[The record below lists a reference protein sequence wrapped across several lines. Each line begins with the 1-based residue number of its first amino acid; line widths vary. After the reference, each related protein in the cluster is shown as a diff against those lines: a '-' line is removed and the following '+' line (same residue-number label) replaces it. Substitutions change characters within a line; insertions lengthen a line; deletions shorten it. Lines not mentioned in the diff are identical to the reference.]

1 MEKITDAAM
10 TTDVLIVGAGPVG
23 LALRIELE
31 RLGVASLQIDK
42 HAVGLNTSR
51 AAVIHARTLEVLE
64 PGGTVPALL
73 AKGIKVPDFRVR
85 DREREL
91 LRVGFANIPSN
102 YPYAL
107 MCPQNETEAILQS
120 HLDTLGA
127 QVLRPAR
134 LVSVNTHV
142 NQAVADIALPDGRAQ
157 RVHAKWIVGCDGMH
171 STVRAQAGIDFLGD
185 DYEEAFVLA
194 DVRMTWP
201 LSRQEVTLF
210 LAASGLVV
218 VAPLPEENG
227 ESTNRYRIVATVE
240 SAASALT
247 LTDVQSILEERG
259 PCGAGVRVEELIWS
273 SSFHVAHRVASQVY
287 KGRILLCGD
296 AAHVHSPAGGQG
308 MNTGIQDGVALA
320 GPLLQAIRSGSG
332 SCDALEKW
340 AARRQEIA
348 RDVVRMTDVITR
360 VATVSSSTA
369 RSLRNA
375 VLSLVGHIPFV
386 QEKLAAQLAELGN

>member
-1 MEKITDAAM
+1 MKQFTDTVM

-31 RLGVASLQIDK
+31 RLGVASMQIDK
-42 HAVGLNTSR
+42 HAAGLNTSR

-73 AKGIKVPDFRVR
+73 AKGIKVPQFHVR
-85 DREREL
+85 DRERDL
-91 LRVGFANIPSN
+91 LRIDFAHLPSS

-107 MCPQNETEAILQS
+107 MCPQNVTESIFKAR
-120 HLDTLGA
+120 LDASGA
-127 QVLRPAR
+127 EVLRPAE
-134 LVSVNTHV
+134 LVSMETDDDGV
-142 NQAVADIALPDGRAQ
+142 VAEIALPDGARQ
-157 RVHAKWIVGCDGMH
+157 VRAKWIVGCDGMH
-171 STVRAQAGIDFLGD
+171 STVRSQAGIDFRGA

-201 LSRQEVTLF
+201 ISRDEVTLF

-218 VAPLPEENG
+218 VAPLPEEDG
-227 ESTNRYRIVATVE
+227 ASTNRFRIVATV
-240 SAASALT
+240 ASAT
-247 LTDVQSILEERG
+247 ANPGIADVQSILDERG
-259 PCGAGVRVEELIWS
+259 PRGSPVRVEKLIWS
-273 SSFHVAHRVASQVY
+273 SRFGVEHRVASDVY

-308 MNTGIQDGVALA
+308 MNTGIQDAVALA
-320 GPLLQAIRSGSG
+320 GPLKEAIGQG
-332 SCDALEKW
+332 GCDALAKW

-348 RDVVRMTDVITR
+348 RDVVHMTDVMTR

-369 RSLRNA
+369 RSLRNTA
-375 VLSLVGHIPFV
+375 LTLVGHIPFV
-386 QEKLAAQLAELGN
+386 QQKLAQRLAELGN